1 MDTHHLKELRNRHEV
16 IRYFDGYMSER
27 FDDLTEKK
35 LRRPLIKTQ
44 LLELRD
50 GPEEIPSPTNLL
62 LTELLQRHNVWTK
75 QLDETMFLLHDE
87 AEGEIGF
94 LEVLR
99 PRILA
104 VYSPL
109 PSDRFNRWVRRL
121 VFSHPDLDYVWL
133 SGLTL

>member
-1 MDTHHLKELRNRHEV
+1 MDTYHLKELRNRHEV

-50 GPEEIPSPTNLL
+50 GPEEIPFSTNLL
-62 LTELLQRHNVWTK
+62 LTELLWRHNVWTK

-109 PSDRFNRWVRRL
+109 DFIKICFDFRTAFCVSAKFGSYAARNMFP
-121 VFSHPDLDYVWL
+121 
-133 SGLTL
+133 